1 MSSRPRVGV
10 LFGFPPYRGTT
21 LNLFARAVLVGL
33 QRGADRLSIDLLIS
47 AGIDYQHRP
56 YNQNGAWPV
65 PVQSIETVCV
75 PVGPWNCDGILMVGS
90 PPTDEQIEYL
100 RDVRRN
106 GTPVVY
112 AYTYVGSPRVVSDDA
127 GGIRRLV
134 DYLVER
140 GHRRIAFAAG
150 YRRPGSDHMVRYQA
164 YCDRMKHHGV
174 EVDPM
179 LVVWDSTKPDTS
191 RRGFAEL
198 IHERRDFTALLAH
211 SGEAA
216 EGAIQAF
223 EDGGIVVPGQ
233 VEIVSY
239 DGSPW
244 FRPQPD
250 EVPSMDARIPE
261 VAERALEVLSVEL
274 GRHDGP
280 APTEETLV
288 EPVFTGDD
296 KRSPADFRR
305 IGLDPGVAD
314 SPDVLKIVRG
324 RLVAIQDVREL
335 IHFLPHLLRGL
346 MPSSPSAEQTVEIER
361 LRRTAGTIYRDAIDR
376 RELYT
381 ETISKLSGRL
391 HRAQTVL
398 EVAAATL
405 LAMPPLGIEVG
416 GVSVLGEGVG
426 VGEGL
431 LATVYLDT
439 REDPHAGISEASH
452 EWNELPPFLTESS
465 PRTGYQVAVLPL
477 MSDERLT
484 GLLWLQM
491 RGQTVHA
498 TIADLV
504 STSIDRITQT
514 QHLEQ
519 ALKDKQVL
527 LQEVHHRVKN
537 NLSMVASLLSLREGT
552 EPNPEFGRTLREL
565 RERVYSVA
573 LVHEKLYGTPS
584 LETISLASLIE
595 DLTDQLLRSLSE
607 YPLEVTKHIRCD
619 RITITPTIAVP
630 LGLVVTE
637 IITNAVK
644 YAFPC
649 TEHPELRIDA
659 TVSHGI
665 CTVIISDNGPG
676 IPEGQV
682 AGSGLGMTLIS
693 ALVEQMRGKLS
704 IRGGSGTTIEMSFPL
719 GGSTERTPDS

>member
-10 LFGFPPYRGTT
+10 LFGFPPYRGTS
-21 LNLFARAVLVGL
+21 LSGFARAVLIGL
-33 QRGADRLSIDLLIS
+33 HRGAEHLGINLLVS
-47 AGIDYQHRP
+47 AGIDYQYRP

-65 PVQSIETVCV
+65 PVESIESVSV

-100 RDVRRN
+100 RDVRRT

-112 AYTYVGSPRVVSDDA
+112 AYTYVGSPRVVSDDVA
-127 GGIRRLV
+127 GIGCLV

-164 YCDRMKHHGV
+164 YSDRMKHHGM
-174 EVDPM
+174 ELDPR
-179 LVVWDSTKPDTS
+179 LVVWGSTRPDTT
-191 RRGFAEL
+191 RRGIAEL

-211 SGEAA
+211 SGDAA

-223 EDGGIVVPGQ
+223 EDEGIVVPGQ
-233 VEIVSY
+233 VELVSY

-250 EVPSMDARIPE
+250 EVPNMDARIPE
-261 VAERALEVLSVEL
+261 VAERALEVLAVEL

-280 APTEETLV
+280 TPTEETLV
-288 EPVFTGDD
+288 EPVFSEDD
-296 KRSPADFRR
+296 KRSPAGFRR
-305 IGLDPGVAD
+305 IGLDPSVAD
-314 SPDVLKIVRG
+314 SPNALGIVRG

-335 IHFLPHLLRGL
+335 IHFLPHLLRAL
-346 MPSSPSAEQTVEIER
+346 MPSSPSAEQTIEIER
-361 LRRTAGTIYRDAIDR
+361 LRQTAGTIYRDAIDR

-416 GVSVLGEGVG
+416 GVSVLGEG
-426 VGEGL
+426 L

-452 EWNELPPFLTESS
+452 EWNELPPFLTES
-465 PRTGYQVAVLPL
+465 PPGTGYQVAVLPL

-519 ALKDKQVL
+519 ALTEKQVL

-537 NLSMVASLLSLREGT
+537 NLSMIASLLSLREGT
-552 EPNPEFGRTLREL
+552 ESNPDFGRTLREL

-595 DLTDQLLRSLSE
+595 DLTDHLLRSLSE
-607 YPLEVTKHIRCD
+607 CPLEVTKHIRCD
-619 RITITPTIAVP
+619 RVTITPTIAVP

-637 IITNAVK
+637 IVTNAVK

-665 CTVIISDNGPG
+665 CTVTISDNGPG